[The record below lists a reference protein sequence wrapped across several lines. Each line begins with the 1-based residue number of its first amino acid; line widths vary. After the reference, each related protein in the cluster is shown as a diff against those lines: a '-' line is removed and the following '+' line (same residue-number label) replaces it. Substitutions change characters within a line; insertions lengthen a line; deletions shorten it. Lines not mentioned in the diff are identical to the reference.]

1 MSQVDSMEPAGE
13 KGEPA
18 GRGPAVVFWVWMT
31 VTFGGLAIMFAI
43 IIGGR

>member
-1 MSQVDSMEPAGE
+1 MSQADSREPVGR
-13 KGEPA
+13 GEPA
-18 GRGPAVVFWVWMT
+18 GRGPAVVFWVWMM

>member
-1 MSQVDSMEPAGE
+1 MEQVDR
-13 KGEPA
+13 GEPA
-18 GRGPAVVFWVWMT
+18 GRGPAVVFWTWMT

>member
-1 MSQVDSMEPAGE
+1 MSQVDSRETVE
-13 KGEPA
+13 RGEPA